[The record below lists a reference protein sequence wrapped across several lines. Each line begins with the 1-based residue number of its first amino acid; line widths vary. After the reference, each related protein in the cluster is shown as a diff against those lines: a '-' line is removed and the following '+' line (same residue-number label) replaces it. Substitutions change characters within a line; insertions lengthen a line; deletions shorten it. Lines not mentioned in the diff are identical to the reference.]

1 MPHSLAQHTSS
12 GLLAGLGLCAIGA
25 SVVLAL
31 GLSLGLNLDHA
42 LPASNTAGLPELARG
57 LLASIRIGG

>member
-31 GLSLGLNLDHA
+31 GLNLDHA

>member
-1 MPHSLAQHTSS
+1 MPHSLEQHASS

-31 GLSLGLNLDHA
+31 GLSLGLDQA
-42 LPASNTAGLPELARG
+42 LPGSTAAGLPELARG